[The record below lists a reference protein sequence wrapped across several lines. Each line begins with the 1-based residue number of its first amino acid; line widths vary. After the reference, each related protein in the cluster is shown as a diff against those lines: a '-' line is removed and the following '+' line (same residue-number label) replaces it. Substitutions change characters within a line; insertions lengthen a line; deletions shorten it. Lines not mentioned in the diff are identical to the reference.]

1 MIRNLLILDKN
12 GRALLC
18 SNFGECHSLC
28 DNTEEI
34 SSFINAL
41 SSFGGAISAD
51 TLNEIT
57 LSGLRFI
64 LRSKEDLIFSI
75 SADDDDTEGQ
85 RKILTE
91 IIGLF
96 ADLYDSFSCGIEDEI
111 DTAVYQ
117 EFPKFL
123 VDQGILQLNCG
134 KYTECEGCPNR
145 ENSLPL
151 SQMTEELDSR
161 KDITL

>member
-41 SSFGGAISAD
+41 STFGQALSAD
-51 TLNEIT
+51 VLNEIT
-57 LSGLRFI
+57 LSGLRFM
-64 LRSKEDLIFSI
+64 LMPKEDLLFSI
-75 SADDDDTEGQ
+75 SADDDDTDAQ
-85 RKILTE
+85 RDVLVQ

-134 KYTECEGCPNR
+134 KYVECEDCPNK

-151 SQMTEELDSR
+151 QKMTEELEE
-161 KDITL
+161 L

>member
-34 SSFINAL
+34 TGFISAL
-41 SSFGGAISAD
+41 SSFGQALSAD
-51 TLNEIT
+51 VLNEIT
-57 LSGLRFI
+57 LSGLRFM
-64 LRSKEDLIFSI
+64 LLPKEDLIFSI
-75 SADDDDTEGQ
+75 STDDDNTELH
-85 RKILTE
+85 RDILAQ
-91 IIGLF
+91 IIDLF

-134 KYTECEGCPNR
+134 KYVECEDCPNK

-151 SQMTEELDSR
+151 QMMTEELEE
-161 KDITL
+161 L

>member
-34 SSFINAL
+34 TGFIGAL
-41 SSFGGAISAD
+41 STFGQALSAD
-51 TLNEIT
+51 VLNEIT
-57 LSGLRFI
+57 LSGLRFM
-64 LRSKEDLIFSI
+64 LMPKEDLIFSV
-75 SADDDDTEGQ
+75 SADDDDTEAHREVLVQ
-85 RKILTE
+85 

-111 DTAVYQ
+111 DTTVYQ

-134 KYTECEGCPNR
+134 KYVECEGCPNR
-145 ENSLPL
+145 DNSLPL
-151 SQMTEELDSR
+151 REMIEELDE
-161 KDITL
+161 I

>member
-34 SSFINAL
+34 SGFIIAL

-51 TLNEIT
+51 TLDEIT
-57 LSGLRFI
+57 LSGLEFI
-64 LRSKEDLIFSI
+64 LMPKGDLIFSI
-75 SADDDDTEGQ
+75 SADDDDVERH
-85 RKILTE
+85 RKTLTE

-111 DTAVYQ
+111 DATVYQ

-134 KYTECEGCPNR
+134 KYVECEGCPNR
-145 ENSLPL
+145 DKSLPL
-151 SQMTEELDSR
+151 RKMTRELED
-161 KDITL
+161 L

>member
-34 SSFINAL
+34 TGFISAL
-41 SSFGGAISAD
+41 STFGQALSAD
-51 TLNEIT
+51 VLNEIT
-57 LSGLRFI
+57 LSGLRFM
-64 LRSKEDLIFSI
+64 LQPKEDLIFSI
-75 SADDDDTEGQ
+75 SADDDDTEAHRRVLFQ
-85 RKILTE
+85 
-91 IIGLF
+91 IIDLF
-96 ADLYDSFSCGIEDEI
+96 ADLYDSFSCGMEDEI

-151 SQMTEELDSR
+151 RNMLEELDE
-161 KDITL
+161 I

>member
-34 SSFINAL
+34 SGFISAL
-41 SSFGGAISAD
+41 STFGQALSAD
-51 TLNEIT
+51 VLNEIT
-57 LSGLRFI
+57 LSGLRFM
-64 LRSKEDLIFSI
+64 LMPKEDLIFSI
-75 SADDDDTEGQ
+75 SADDDDT
-85 RKILTE
+85 RTHRDILTQ
-91 IIGLF
+91 IIDLF
-96 ADLYDSFSCGIEDEI
+96 ADLYDSFSCGMEDEI
-111 DTAVYQ
+111 DTSVYQ

-134 KYTECEGCPNR
+134 KYVECDGCPNR
-145 ENSLPL
+145 DNSLPL
-151 SQMTEELDSR
+151 QKMTEELDE
-161 KDITL
+161 I

>member
-34 SSFINAL
+34 SDFITAL
-41 SSFGGAISAD
+41 SSFGRALSAD
-51 TLNEIT
+51 TLNEIS
-57 LSGLRFI
+57 LSGLQF
-64 LRSKEDLIFSI
+64 LLKTKEDLIFSI
-75 SADDDDTEGQ
+75 SADDTDNASH
-85 RKILTE
+85 RRVLNE

-96 ADLYDSFSCGIEDEI
+96 ADLYDSFSCGIEDEVDI
-111 DTAVYQ
+111 SVYQ

-134 KYTECEGCPNR
+134 KYVECEGCPNR
-145 ENSLPL
+145 DDSLPL
-151 SQMTEELDSR
+151 REMTRDLD
-161 KDITL
+161 KL

>member
-34 SSFINAL
+34 SGFIGAL
-41 SSFGGAISAD
+41 SSFGRELSAD
-51 TLNEIT
+51 TLNEIK
-57 LSGLRFI
+57 LSGLQF
-64 LRSKEDLIFSI
+64 LLMPKEDLVFSI
-75 SADDDDTEGQ
+75 SADDTDTISH
-85 RKILTE
+85 RRILKE
-91 IIGLF
+91 IVGLF
-96 ADLYDSFSCGIEDEI
+96 AELYDSYSCGIEDEI
-111 DTAVYQ
+111 DIAVYQ

-134 KYTECEGCPNR
+134 KYVECEGCSNR
-145 ENSLPL
+145 DNSLPL
-151 SQMTEELDSR
+151 REMTRELED
-161 KDITL
+161 L

>member
-34 SSFINAL
+34 SGFITAL
-41 SSFGGAISAD
+41 SSFGGALSAD
-51 TLNEIT
+51 TLNEIS
-57 LSGLRFI
+57 LSGLQF
-64 LRSKEDLIFSI
+64 LLKTKEDLIFSI
-75 SADDDDTEGQ
+75 SADDEDTASH
-85 RKILTE
+85 KKVLNN
-91 IIGLF
+91 IIDLF
-96 ADLYDSFSCGIEDEI
+96 ADLYDSYSCGIEDEVDI
-111 DTAVYQ
+111 SVYQ

-134 KYTECEGCPNR
+134 KYTECDGCPNR
-145 ENSLPL
+145 DHSLPL
-151 SQMTEELDSR
+151 REMTRELSG
-161 KDITL
+161 L